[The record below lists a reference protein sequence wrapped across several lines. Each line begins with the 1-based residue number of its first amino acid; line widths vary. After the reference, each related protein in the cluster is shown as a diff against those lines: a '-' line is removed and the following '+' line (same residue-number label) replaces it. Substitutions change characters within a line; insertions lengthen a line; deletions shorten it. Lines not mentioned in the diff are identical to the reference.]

1 MSEAKKAGTAEVGF
15 GNNAL
20 GTRVYA
26 TGHNHGKIGIETH
39 GLGVKAGISLGYQL
53 QNDISNTHVSTA
65 AGAGINVESSIV
77 PGKVN
82 LERGRAMSYK
92 VLVLVLDMVLEL
104 VLMEG

>member
-1 MSEAKKAGTAEVGF
+1 MSEAKKAATAEAGF

-77 PGKVN
+77 PGKVY
-82 LERGRAMSYK
+82 LERERSLSY
-92 VLVLVLDMVLEL
+92 EL
-104 VLMEG
+104 L